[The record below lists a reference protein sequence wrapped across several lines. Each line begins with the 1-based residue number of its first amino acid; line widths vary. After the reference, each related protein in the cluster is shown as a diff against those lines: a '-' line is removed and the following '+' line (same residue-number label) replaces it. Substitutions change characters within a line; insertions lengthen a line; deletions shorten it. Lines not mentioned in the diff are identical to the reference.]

1 MNTDPSRP
9 DPSRTDLH
17 APFENTDD
25 VDGLDLTPRQ
35 APPVGDGSTDRNR
48 RFVVVGVLGLLAV
61 AVVFMAYQGLSN
73 ASVFFRN
80 ADEAV
85 AERESLGDRRFRLQ
99 GTVLDG
105 TVDADAGMV
114 RFAVTHNGV
123 DVDVVHRG
131 DPPELFQPGIPVVL
145 EGHWSQSEEAF
156 ESDRILVKHSE
167 EYEADNPDRTDDFV
181 GDEAVTP

>member
-1 MNTDPSRP
+1 MSDRPPVDP
-9 DPSRTDLH
+9 H
-17 APFENTDD
+17 APFEDEDD

-35 APPVGDGSTDRNR
+35 APPVGGGDAGRGR
-48 RFVVVGVLGLLAV
+48 RTAVIAVLGLLAV
-61 AVVFMAYQGLSN
+61 ALVFMAYQGLSN

-85 AERESLGDRRFRLQ
+85 AERDTLGDRRFRLQ
-99 GTVLDG
+99 GTVVDG
-105 TVDADAGMV
+105 SVEPDAGSG
-114 RFAVTHNGV
+114 RFAVSFNDV

-145 EGHWSQSEEAF
+145 EGSWSQTDETF

-167 EYEADNPDRTDDFV
+167 EYEAENPNRTDEYV
-181 GDEAVTP
+181 GEEQVTP